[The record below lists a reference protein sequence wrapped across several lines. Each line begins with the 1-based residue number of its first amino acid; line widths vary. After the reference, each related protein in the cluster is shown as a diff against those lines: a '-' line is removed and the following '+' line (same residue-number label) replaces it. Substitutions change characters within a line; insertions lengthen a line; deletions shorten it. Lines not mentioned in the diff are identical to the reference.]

1 MECPFCAEGIKE
13 EAIVCK
19 SCGRDLRVVRP
30 TLFKIRDL
38 ALELDVLQR
47 RLDRRKAQLAVLK
60 SPGRYLLGHA
70 SIYVLAPTALLLLAH
85 FLVIVAFDLS
95 PIYLRV
101 ASIIIPLP
109 FGAAAYLAQ
118 RIGPREAFGLGCATA
133 LLAVLGMLTVIGY
146 LDDVPVFPSSARE
159 WRETIEYAASIA
171 LALLSGNIMT
181 LLLVRL
187 LPSTIARGG
196 KPNPAA
202 VRIARMLGRHVG
214 SEGLRR
220 RARRIQ
226 DMARTIGALAG
237 FLATASGAIYT
248 GLKNFLRP

>member
-1 MECPFCAEGIKE
+1 MECPFCSEAIKE

-30 TLFKIRDL
+30 TLFRIRDL
-38 ALELDVLQR
+38 ALELDELQR
-47 RLDRRKAQLAVLK
+47 QIDRRKAQLAALR
-60 SPGRYLLGHA
+60 SPARYLVGHA
-70 SIYVLAPTALLLLAH
+70 SAYVLAPTALLLLAH
-85 FLVIVAFDLS
+85 FLVTVVFDLS

-118 RIGPREAFGLGCATA
+118 RIGPREAFGLGCVTA
-133 LLAVLGMLTVIGY
+133 LLAVFGMLTVIGY
-146 LDDVPVFPSSARE
+146 LDDVPILPSSARE

-171 LALLSGNIMT
+171 LALVCGNLMA

-187 LPSTIARGG
+187 LPRTIARGG

-202 VRIARMLGRHVG
+202 VRVARMLGPHVG
-214 SEGLRR
+214 EEGLRR

-226 DMARTIGALAG
+226 DIARAIGPLG
-237 FLATASGAIYT
+237 GLIATASGAIYT
-248 GLKNFLRP
+248 GLKNVLTP

>member
-1 MECPFCAEGIKE
+1 MECPFCAEWIKE

-19 SCGRDLRVVRP
+19 FCGRDLRVVRP

-38 ALELDVLQR
+38 VVELDRLQR
-47 RLDRRKAQLAVLK
+47 QIDRRKNQLAFLR
-60 SPGRYLLGHA
+60 SPTRYLLRYA

-85 FLVIVAFDLS
+85 FLVTVVFYLRT
-95 PIYLRV
+95 IYLRI

-109 FGAAAYLAQ
+109 FGATAYLAH
-118 RIGPREAFGLGCATA
+118 RIGPRGAFYMGSATA

-146 LDDVPVFPSSARE
+146 LDDIPIVPSSWRE
-159 WRETIEYAASIA
+159 WQETFEYGASIA
-171 LALLSGNIMT
+171 LALLCGNILA

-187 LPSTIARGG
+187 LPRTIAREG

-202 VRIARMLGRHVG
+202 VRVARMLGQHVG
-214 SEGLRR
+214 GEGLRR

-226 DMARTIGALAG
+226 DIARTIGALAG
-237 FLATASGAIYT
+237 VIATASGAIYT
-248 GLKNFLRP
+248 GLKNVLAP